1 MRTSAETVLCSRD
14 VLQAFGMAD
23 AEDGEDGPPAVGRQA
38 APAGQ
43 AAPAVTE
50 EEERVL
56 QALRREPLS
65 FDELIA
71 RTQFSAAKLNSLLT
85 MLELKGIIDQSAGRT
100 YATKS

>member
-1 MRTSAETVLCSRD
+1 MGRPRWGGRPRRPGRPRIASLPAALMGDFPKPASLAE
-14 VLQAFGMAD
+14 AD
-23 AEDGEDGPPAVGRQA
+23 YLRIV
-38 APAGQ
+38 
-43 AAPAVTE
+43 
-50 EEERVL
+50 
-56 QALRREPLS
+56 QALRQEPLS

>member
-1 MRTSAETVLCSRD
+1 MLCSRD
-14 VLQAFGMAD
+14 VLQTFGMAD

-38 APAGQ
+38 APAGQAVPAGQ

>member
-1 MRTSAETVLCSRD
+1 MCSRR
-14 VLQAFGMAD
+14 LGWRTRRT
-23 AEDGEDGPPAVGRQA
+23 GRTGRPPGR
-38 APAGQ
+38 PGGRPQ